1 MKPKSTKK
9 DGFVGFNAVK
19 LRLCFV
25 EIKRIS
31 HVTHVTKKKF
41 SRSIGLS
48 PFYVDKMWYTAGLCP
63 FEVQA

>member
-31 HVTHVTKKKF
+31 HVTHVTYC
-41 SRSIGLS
+41 I
-48 PFYVDKMWYTAGLCP
+48 
-63 FEVQA
+63 